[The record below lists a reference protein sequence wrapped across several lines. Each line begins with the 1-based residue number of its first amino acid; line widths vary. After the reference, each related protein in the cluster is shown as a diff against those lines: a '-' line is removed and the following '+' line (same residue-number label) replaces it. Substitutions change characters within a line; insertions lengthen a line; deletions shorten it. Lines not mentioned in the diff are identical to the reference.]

1 MRARLPLVFI
11 VLTVVIDAMGIGL
24 IMPVMPALIREVH
37 GGNLANAAIW
47 GGILS
52 TSFAVMQFL
61 FGPLLGSLSDRFG
74 RRPVLLVSLAVMAA
88 DYLVMALVSSI
99 WLLLIGRIVGGITAA
114 THSTANAYV
123 ADISKPHEKAAR
135 FGLIGAGFG
144 LGFVFGP
151 IIGGLLAEYG
161 TRAPFYAAAALA
173 AANTV
178 FGYLVLRET
187 VTDKIR
193 RPFKWARANPFGAF
207 KSITNLPGLGPL
219 LLVYFFY
226 QFATVV
232 YPSVWSYFTT
242 EMFGWSP
249 SLIGLSLAI
258 YGGFMAL
265 TQGFAVAPAIRKFGE
280 RRTVTLGLSIEIA
293 SLIFLGF
300 ITSGTATLLAIPIF
314 ALGAIGLPALQGI
327 LSRSV
332 ADDAQGELQG
342 VLTSVNSVAMIIAP
356 LAMTQIFARFSG
368 PDAQIYSPGAPFLLA
383 AVLMM
388 ASVAVFFRYQ
398 RRYASNPT

>member
-1 MRARLPLVFI
+1 MSSRLPLVFI

-24 IMPVMPALIREVH
+24 IMPVMPALIREVN

-61 FGPLLGSLSDRFG
+61 FGPILGSLSDRFG
-74 RRPVLLVSLAVMAA
+74 RRPVLLISLAVMAA
-88 DYLVMALVSSI
+88 DYLLMAVVSSI
-99 WLLLIGRIVGGITAA
+99 WLLLIGRIIGGITAA

-123 ADISKPHEKAAR
+123 ADISQPHEKAAR

-151 IIGGLLAEYG
+151 IVGGLLAEYG

-178 FGYLVLRET
+178 FGFLVLRET

-193 RPFKWARANPFGAF
+193 RPFKWSRANPFGAF
-207 KSITNLPGLGPL
+207 KSVTNFPGLAPL
-219 LLVYFFY
+219 LVVYFFY
-226 QFATVV
+226 QFANVV
-232 YPSVWSYFTT
+232 YPSIWAYFTT
-242 EMFGWSP
+242 EMFDWSP

-258 YGGFMAL
+258 YGGFLAL

-280 RRTVTLGLSIEIA
+280 RRTVTIGLTIEIA

-300 ITSGTATLLAIPIF
+300 ITSGLATLIAIPIF

-342 VLTSVNSVAMIIAP
+342 VLTSVNSLAMIMAP
-356 LAMTQIFARFSG
+356 LVMTQTFAYYSG
-368 PDAQIYSPGAPFLLA
+368 PNAPFYSPGAPFLLA
-383 AVLMM
+383 AVLMVT
-388 ASVAVFFRYQ
+388 SVAVFLHYQ
-398 RRYASNPT
+398 SRYAPNPT